1 MKFKQILPRSAT
13 AEQITSIQSYVN
25 SLCTPGITVD
35 VVDIKGPPSP
45 PDYKT
50 PAWIKPPL
58 DLRGVAFVAPLMIE
72 SAEKA
77 EKEGYDAAIFSCGFD
92 PGILSAKSA
101 LKIPIIGMAESMY
114 RVASLLADRWG
125 LIVGYTGMS
134 AIIRK
139 VIQAYG
145 VADYVTSIK
154 TLHVDPFQIK
164 ENRAEVEAKFIAAG
178 KELISED
185 AGLVINHCS
194 PLFAGVGRK
203 ALARIREQLGV
214 VLDPYDTALKTAEM
228 LVKLGLSQSRMAFP
242 SMKLGVDPAKGV
254 YRVEKLECYP
264 GEEGGW

>member
-1 MKFKQILPRSAT
+1 MPRKAAGAGVVFAS
-13 AEQITSIQSYVN
+13 VN
-25 SLCTPGITVD
+25 GLSEAAVGQGYHTVID
-35 VVDIKGPPSP
+35 EEEP
-45 PDYKT
+45 
-50 PAWIKPPL
+50 
-58 DLRGVAFVAPLMIE
+58 
-72 SAEKA
+72 EKA
-77 EKEGYDAAIFSCGFD
+77 KELVDEFGKEMNLDSFLPNVCKNMLIAGFC
-92 PGILSAKSA
+92 PVETKINKFPAKSA
-101 LKIPIIGMAESMY
+101 LKIPVIGMAESMY

-154 TLHVDPFQIK
+154 TLHIDPFQTK

-194 PLFAGVGRK
+194 PLFAGVGRE

-254 YRVEKLECYP
+254 YRIEKLECYP
-264 GEEGGW
+264 GKESSW